1 MLPICIVIK
10 LLKLPTLSGITERS
24 YISSKFKSVKR
35 RLECIYQSNDITV
48 YDDFAHHPTA
58 IHVTI
63 RALRSLEDNCRIV
76 IVLELRSNTM
86 RMGLHRDSLKK
97 ALSEADLICMLG
109 SDDLAWN
116 PESALAS
123 LGTKLSVTCSVNE
136 MLGVLLEELK
146 SGDHVVMMSN
156 GGFQGL
162 PRLLQQSL
170 KSQDSESLQV

>member
-1 MLPICIVIK
+1 MRRHASPDDTAAQQHAVDSCGGAGVADERTTRLA
-10 LLKLPTLSGITERS
+10 LPTTIR
-24 YISSKFKSVKR
+24 
-35 RLECIYQSNDITV
+35 
-48 YDDFAHHPTA
+48 A
-58 IHVTI
+58 TI
-63 RALRSLEDNCRIV
+63 RALRSLEGNCRIV

-123 LGTKLSVTCSVNE
+123 LGAKFSVTCSVNE

-170 KSQDSESLQV
+170 KNQDSESVQV